1 MTRIIS
7 GFAGSLGLKVPR
19 SGTRPTSDR
28 TREGIFSALEARD
41 ALDGAR
47 VLDLYSG
54 SGALGLEAVSRGARL
69 VRLVDKASDAASVG
83 RANIRTVL
91 GAAPR
96 GTTIDAQ
103 AVAQSALSYVSRAGG
118 RFDLVFIDPPYDLP
132 ETELSA
138 VLAGISTLVDE
149 DALLVVE
156 RSTRSPEPFWAPG
169 QVLDRRRDYGETAVY
184 FVDADPADARAALPD
199 AAEPA
204 VADTVDARPVDAPT
218 AGADG

>member
-41 ALDGAR
+41 GLAGAR

-69 VRLVDKASDAASVG
+69 VRLVDKASDAANAG
-83 RANIRTVL
+83 RANIKTVL
-91 GAAPR
+91 TAAPK

-103 AVAQSALSYVSRAGG
+103 AIPQNALAYVNRGVG
-118 RFDLVFIDPPYDLP
+118 RFELVFIDPPYDLP
-132 ETELSA
+132 ETELTA
-138 VLAGISTLVDE
+138 VLAGLSAMVDE
-149 DALLVVE
+149 GALLVVE
-156 RSTRSPEPFWAPG
+156 RSTRSPEPTWAAG

-184 FVDADPADARAALPD
+184 FVDADP
-199 AAEPA
+199 
-204 VADTVDARPVDAPT
+204 VDSSA
-218 AGADG
+218 